1 MHGALLRPTEAP
13 ERPVLWVVSRS
24 STSVGPNAT
33 LVNPGVEG
41 AIGRLKAERDGEWE
55 VARPSLAG
63 SLTDEYRISLHPV
76 VLGHGKL
83 FFVGSVP
90 SLRLVANNQLDENV
104 IRLTYVPA

>member
-63 SLTDEYRISLHPV
+63 SLTELGLIDEYRISCTRSC
-76 VLGHGKL
+76 
-83 FFVGSVP
+83 SVTASFSSWDLCRRSASWP
-90 SLRLVANNQLDENV
+90 TTSSTR
-104 IRLTYVPA
+104 T